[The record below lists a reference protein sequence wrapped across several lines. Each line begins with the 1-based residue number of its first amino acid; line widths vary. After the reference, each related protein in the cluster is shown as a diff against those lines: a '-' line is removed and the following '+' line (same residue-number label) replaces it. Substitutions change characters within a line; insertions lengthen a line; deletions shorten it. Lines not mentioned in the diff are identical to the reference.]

1 MAETLGRNNE
11 SATVLRSRTKEA
23 TGLENTSLNNNRLSE
38 ARRALL
44 VLNGASL
51 LLTSVLIGWFYFF
64 FMLDAIDLWPFV
76 TDVEVDIGGDRR
88 AWNMAHLEAITNG
101 LILLGIAAIAPYV
114 KLGQRAQTAMFW
126 GALAFAWLFT
136 LPAFA
141 NAIFGTRG
149 LEFGGGPFPGDVLI
163 NNIIFIS
170 GWPAMIG
177 VHIALPLL
185 VWGAWSHYRDREF
198 ES

>member
-1 MAETLGRNNE
+1 MLQEKKR
-11 SATVLRSRTKEA
+11 V
-23 TGLENTSLNNNRLSE
+23 
-38 ARRALL
+38 LL
-44 VLNGASL
+44 VLNGAAL

-64 FMLDAIDLWPFV
+64 FTLGAIDLWPFV
-76 TDVEVDIGGDRR
+76 TDVPVEIGGDRR

-101 LILLGIAAIAPYV
+101 LILIAVGLAGRYIDLGR
-114 KLGQRAQTAMFW
+114 LAQGFLFW
-126 GALAFAWLFT
+126 GSLAFAWMFT

-149 LEFGGGPFPGDVLI
+149 LEFGGGPFPGDVTI
-163 NNIIFIS
+163 NNIIFLS

-185 VWGAWSHYRDREF
+185 VLGIWRHYRSMEV
-198 ES
+198 EA